1 MSQPNYFGSHHLT
14 VSYIAMVQ
22 CVSCRVRVPIEVDT
36 EDLRRLRASERL
48 RRTCA
53 RCQEETEWQ
62 YLPLGVSR

>member
-1 MSQPNYFGSHHLT
+1 VSEPNYISSRHLT
-14 VSYIAMVQ
+14 VSYIAMAQ

-36 EDLRRLRASERL
+36 EDLRRLRAFQPL